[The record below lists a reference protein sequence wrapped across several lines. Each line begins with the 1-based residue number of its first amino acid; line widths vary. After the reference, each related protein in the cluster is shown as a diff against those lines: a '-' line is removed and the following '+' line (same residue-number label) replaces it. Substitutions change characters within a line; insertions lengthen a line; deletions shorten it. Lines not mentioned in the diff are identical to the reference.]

1 MSETGRHKTVSGET
15 AGKAPGTRS
24 LAARNTQQIGLVTDQ
39 PNPQYV
45 VDMQTGILSGLDES
59 TYQLVVRPC
68 DRASPTLRE
77 DICRIVR
84 LQRLFGVILT
94 PSISEDEELAAA
106 LRRQN
111 CPYVRI
117 AAVSLDAEDRMI
129 ETHDFVGAAQAARY
143 LAELGHRQVA
153 HVRGPDHFLSSHE
166 RLRGF
171 RMGLAVHDLNVD
183 DRYILQG
190 GYTFESGVRCGDELL
205 GMSELPTAVF
215 AGNDEMAV
223 GIYQSARRAGVRIP
237 EDLSIIGYDDGL
249 VARRICPT
257 LTTIRLPIPY
267 MGTLAAQLLVSA
279 NDEAS
284 MEPPLATSV
293 IPRLVVRDSTAPP
306 RRRNG
311 KA

>member
-1 MSETGRHKTVSGET
+1 MSETGRHKTIHGSSAEKSQGAQT
-15 AGKAPGTRS
+15 LATRH
-24 LAARNTQQIGLVTDQ
+24 TQQIGLITDQ

-68 DRASPTLRE
+68 DRGSPTLRD

-84 LQRLFGVILT
+84 HQRLFGVILT
-94 PSISEDEELAAA
+94 PSISEDEELVEA
-106 LRRQN
+106 LRSSN

-117 AAVSLDAEDRMI
+117 AAISLDAEDRMI
-129 ETHDFVGAAQAARY
+129 ETHDFVGAAQAARH
-143 LAELGHRQVA
+143 LAELGHRRIA

-171 RMGLAVHDLNVD
+171 RMGLAVHELHVD
-183 DRYILQG
+183 DRYVLQG
-190 GYTFESGVRCGDELL
+190 GYTFESGVYCGERLL
-205 GMSELPTAVF
+205 AMPELPTAVF

-237 EDLSIIGYDDGL
+237 EDLSIVGFDDGL
-249 VARRICPT
+249 VAQRICPT
-257 LTTIRLPIPY
+257 LTTVRLPIRY

-293 IPRLVVRDSTAPP
+293 IPRLVVRESTAPP
-306 RRRNG
+306 RRANG
-311 KA
+311 AS